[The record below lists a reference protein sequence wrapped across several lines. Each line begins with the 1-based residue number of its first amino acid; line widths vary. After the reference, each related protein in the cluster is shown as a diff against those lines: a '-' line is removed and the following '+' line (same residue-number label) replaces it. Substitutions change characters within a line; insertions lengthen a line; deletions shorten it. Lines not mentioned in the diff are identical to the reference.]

1 MSAVKREVMRNFQRR
16 SGRIGQSLTRADA
29 RGKVTGETDYPGDID
44 RAGQLW
50 MKLRFSDRAH
60 ARVREIDTRAT
71 SALPGVHAVFTAA
84 DVPVN
89 EYGLVIKDQPVL
101 CGPGSG
107 IAGADIVRS
116 YMDCVAVVIA
126 EDEAIATEAAALVE
140 IDYEDLPAVFDAE
153 VAMGPGQPQLH
164 AGLPNNILSHYTIRS
179 GDMVAGWAQAEV
191 VIEGEYRTG
200 MQEHAYLQPE
210 AGLSYIDERGRVTVC
225 VAGQWIHEDLWQI
238 CHALAL
244 PEDQVRV
251 VYPAVGGA
259 FGGREDMSIQIV
271 LALAAYNLR
280 RPIKTIWSR
289 EESILYHHKRHAYLI
304 RMKWGATRAGELV
317 AAEATV
323 IEDAGAY
330 NYTSTKVLANATVC
344 ATGPYAIPNV
354 HTEAYAILTNN
365 VPCGAFRGF
374 GSPQALF
381 AAESQMNK
389 LAAALDMDAVT
400 FREKNILREGSIHPV
415 GSAMPAGVSLPEVIA
430 ECARASYWQEDGAL
444 QWRRRA
450 STPVNGNKPAL
461 RRGRGFACG
470 YKNIGFS
477 MGFPEEC
484 WATVELYGGV
494 EIERAVVRQAGAEVG
509 QGAHTVFAQMAA
521 EAIGIPLER
530 LEMSY
535 HDTSETNNSGS
546 ASASRLTF
554 MAGNAIRG
562 AAERALA
569 AWDEEERP
577 AIATFQYRPPATT
590 PINPEAG
597 ISTPNITYGYVAQAV
612 EVEVDIETGLIR
624 LVQVYSANDVGR
636 ALNPN
641 LIEGQ
646 IEGGVVQAQGYALME
661 HLIST
666 EGRIRN
672 PFLSTYLIPTV
683 ADIPEQVHSLI
694 LEYPDPLGPWG
705 ARGMAEMPMLPL
717 APAIV
722 AAIHEATGVWFDEIP
737 LTPDRVVARLREHG
751 IGLL

>member
-1 MSAVKREVMRNFQRR
+1 MSAGVERELRDYNIRR
-16 SGRIGQSLTRADA
+16 GGIGHALERGDA
-29 RGKVTGETDYPGDID
+29 LGKVSGETDYPGDMD
-44 RAGQLW
+44 LDGQLW
-50 MKLRFSDRAH
+50 MKLRFSDRPH
-60 ARVREIDTRAT
+60 AIVHAIDTSKAL
-71 SALPGVHAVFTAA
+71 ALPGVHAVFTAA

-89 EYGLVIKDQPVL
+89 EYGLVTKDQPVL
-101 CGPGSG
+101 CGPDST
-107 IAGADIVRS
+107 IADADIVRS
-116 YMDCVAVVIA
+116 HMDCVAVIIA
-126 EDEAIATEAAALVE
+126 DDESIATKASALVDVE
-140 IDYEDLPAVFDAE
+140 YEDLPAVFDAE
-153 VAMGPGQPQLH
+153 LAMAPGQSQLH
-164 AGLPNNILSHYTIRS
+164 EDLPNNVLSHYTIQA
-179 GDMVAGWAQAEV
+179 GDMERGWELADV
-191 VIEGEYRTG
+191 VVEGEYRTG

-210 AGLSYIDERGRVTVC
+210 AGLSYIDDQGRVTVC

-244 PEDQVRV
+244 PEEQVRV

-271 LALAAYNLR
+271 LALATYRLR
-280 RPIKTIWSR
+280 KPIKTIWSR

-304 RMKWGATRAGELV
+304 RMKWGATRAGDLV
-317 AAEATV
+317 AAEATL

-354 HTEAYAILTNN
+354 QTDAYAVVTNN

-381 AAESQMNK
+381 AAESQLNK
-389 LAAALDMDAVT
+389 LAAALDMDPIDL
-400 FREKNILREGSIHPV
+400 REKNILREGSIHPV
-415 GSAMPAGVSLPEVIA
+415 GSVMPAGVSLPEVIN
-430 ECARASYWQEDGAL
+430 ECAQASYWQQD
-444 QWRRRA
+444 RNKNRSRKKP
-450 STPVNGNKPAL
+450 STDNGKHAYL
-461 RRGRGFACG
+461 RRGYGFACG

-477 MGFPEEC
+477 MGFPEES
-484 WATVELYGGV
+484 WATVELHGGT

-509 QGAHTVFAQMAA
+509 QGAHTAFAQMAA
-521 EAIGIPLER
+521 EAIGIPLEK

-535 HDTSETNNSGS
+535 HDTAETLNSGS

-562 AAERALA
+562 ATEQALA
-569 AWDEEERP
+569 AWSDEDRP
-577 AIATFQYRPPATT
+577 AIATYQYRPPPTT
-590 PINPEAG
+590 PINVEKG

-624 LVQVYSANDVGR
+624 LVEVYSAHDVGR
-636 ALNPN
+636 AINPN

-646 IEGGVVQAQGYALME
+646 IEGGIVQAQGYALME
-661 HLIST
+661 HLVSS
-666 EGRIRN
+666 EGMIRN

-683 ADIPEQVHSLI
+683 ADIPAKVHSLI

-722 AAIHEATGVWFDEIP
+722 AAIHDATGVWLDEIP
-737 LTPDRVVARLREHG
+737 LTPDRVVARLREEG
-751 IGLL
+751 IGFI

>member
-1 MSAVKREVMRNFQRR
+1 MNTVPSDEIRDLRIRR
-16 SGRIGQSLTRADA
+16 GSIGHSLNRSDA
-29 RGKVTGETDYPGDID
+29 PGKVTGETDFPGDID
-44 RAGQLW
+44 LAGQLW
-50 MKLRFSDRAH
+50 MKLRFSDRPH
-60 ARVREIDTRAT
+60 ARVKAIDTRLAR
-71 SALPGVHAVFTAA
+71 SLPGVHEIFTAA

-89 EYGLVIKDQPVL
+89 EYGLVTKDQPVL
-101 CGPGSG
+101 CGPGSS
-107 IAGADIVRS
+107 ISGADVVRS
-116 YMDCVAVVIA
+116 YMDCVAIIVA
-126 EDEAIATEAAALVE
+126 ENEAIATKAASLVD
-140 IDYEDLPAVFDAE
+140 IDYEDLPAIFDAE
-153 VAMGPGQPQLH
+153 RAMEAGQPQLH
-164 AGLPNNILSHYTIRS
+164 AELPNNILSHYTVRS
-179 GDMVAGWAQAEV
+179 GDMAAGWEHAEV
-191 VIEGEYRTG
+191 VVEGEYRTG

-210 AGLSYIDERGRVTVC
+210 AGLAYIDEKGRVTVC

-238 CHALAL
+238 CHALNL

-259 FGGREDMSIQIV
+259 FGGREDMSVQIV
-271 LALAAYNLR
+271 LALAAHKLR

-317 AAEATV
+317 AAEATL

-344 ATGPYAIPNV
+344 ATGPYSIPNV
-354 HTEAYAILTNN
+354 QTDAYAVLTNN

-389 LAAALDMDAVT
+389 LAAALEMDAIT
-400 FREKNILREGSIHPV
+400 IREKNILREGSIHPV
-415 GSAMPAGVSLPEVIA
+415 GSVMPAGVSLPEVIT
-430 ECARASYWQEDGAL
+430 ECARASYWKEDTPHN
-444 QWRRRA
+444 WRLRDTE
-450 STPVNGNKPAL
+450 SDNGKNHSL

-484 WATVELYGGV
+484 WATVELYG
-494 EIERAVVRQAGAEVG
+494 ETTIERATVRQAGAEVG
-509 QGAHTVFAQMAA
+509 QGSHTIFSQMAA

-530 LEMSY
+530 VEMCY
-535 HDTSETNNSGS
+535 HDTAETNNSGS

-569 AWDEEERP
+569 AWDDEERP
-577 AIATFQYRPPATT
+577 AVATYQYKPPATT
-590 PINPEAG
+590 PINPETG

-612 EVEVDIETGLIR
+612 EVEVDIETGLAR
-624 LVQVYSANDVGR
+624 LVEVYCANDVGR
-636 ALNPN
+636 ALNPM

-666 EGRIRN
+666 EGMIRN

-683 ADIPEQVHSLI
+683 ADIPEKVHSII

-717 APAIV
+717 APAIA
-722 AAIHEATGVWFDEIP
+722 AAIHDATGVWFDEIP

-751 IGLL
+751 IGVF

>member
-1 MSAVKREVMRNFQRR
+1 MSEAPAAFTQDIRR
-16 SGRIGQSLTRADA
+16 GRIGHSLSREDA
-29 RGKVTGETDYPGDID
+29 HGKVCGLSDYPGDMD
-44 RAGQLW
+44 LDGQLW
-50 MKLRFSDRAH
+50 MHLRFSDRAH
-60 ARVREIDTRAT
+60 ARVKAINCDA
-71 SALPGVHAVFTAA
+71 ALAMAGVRAVFTAA

-89 EYGLVIKDQPVL
+89 EYGLVTKDQPVL

-126 EDEAIATEAAALVE
+126 EDEATARKAAAKLE
-140 IDYEDLPAVFDAE
+140 IDYEDLPALFDAE
-153 VAMGPGQPQLH
+153 AAMADGQPQLH
-164 AGLPNNILSHYTIRS
+164 ADIPNNILSHYVVRC
-179 GDMVAGWAQAEV
+179 GDMAAGWQQAEM
-191 VIEGEYRTG
+191 VIEGEYDTG

-210 AGLSYIDERGRVTVC
+210 AGLSYIDEQGRVTVC

-238 CHALAL
+238 CHALDL
-244 PEDQVRV
+244 PEDRVRV

-271 LALAAYNLR
+271 LALAAHRLR
-280 RPIKTIWSR
+280 QPIKTIWSR
-289 EESILYHHKRHAYLI
+289 EESILYHHKRHAFRM
-304 RMKWGATRAGELV
+304 RMKWGATRAGQLV

-323 IEDAGAY
+323 IADAGAY
-330 NYTSTKVLANATVC
+330 NYTSSKVLANAAVC

-354 HTEAYAILTNN
+354 HTDAYAVLTNN
-365 VPCGAFRGF
+365 LPCGAFRGF

-381 AAESQMNK
+381 AAENQLNK
-389 LAAALDMDAVT
+389 LAATLDMDPIT
-400 FREKNILREGSIHPV
+400 LRERNILREGSIHPV
-415 GSAMPAGVSLPEVIA
+415 GSVMPAGVSLPEVID
-430 ECARASYWQEDGAL
+430 ECARASYWQKTDDRGWMTRSNPDQDVA
-444 QWRRRA
+444 
-450 STPVNGNKPAL
+450 NGAL

-470 YKNIGFS
+470 YKNVGFS
-477 MGFPEEC
+477 MGFPEES
-484 WATVELYGGV
+484 WATVELDGEA
-494 EIERAVVRQAGAEVG
+494 EIEQAIVRLAGAEVG

-521 EAIGIPLER
+521 EAIGIPRER
-530 LEMSY
+530 IEMRY
-535 HDTSETNNSGS
+535 HDTGETQNSGS

-554 MAGNAIRG
+554 MSGNALLG
-562 AAERALA
+562 ATERALA
-569 AWDEEERP
+569 AWADEERP
-577 AIATFQYRPPATT
+577 ARATYQYRPPPTT
-590 PINPEAG
+590 PINPEKG

-666 EGRIRN
+666 QGQIRN

-683 ADIPEQVHSLI
+683 ADIPESVHSII

-705 ARGMAEMPMLPL
+705 ARGMAEMPLLPL

-722 AAIHEATGVWFDEIP
+722 AAIHDATGVWFDQIP
-737 LTPDRVVARLREHG
+737 LTPDRVVARLREHD
-751 IGLL
+751 IGVL